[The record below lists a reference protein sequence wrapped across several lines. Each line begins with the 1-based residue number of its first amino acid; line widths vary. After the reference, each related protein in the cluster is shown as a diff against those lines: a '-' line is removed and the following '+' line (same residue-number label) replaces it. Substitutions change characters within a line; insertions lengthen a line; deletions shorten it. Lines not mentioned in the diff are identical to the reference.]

1 MLIKLACGQK
11 LQYFNFFSLLNYIS
25 NMDEQKAEECRRLK
39 IKYPGRIPVIIK
51 KGNENAPEIDRTK
64 YLVPGDITFGTF
76 SSLIRQ
82 RLKLKPDEAIFI
94 MANNTIITG
103 SSMMNDVYKKHQNI
117 EGYLLLEYSLESVFG

>member
-1 MLIKLACGQK
+1 
-11 LQYFNFFSLLNYIS
+11 
-25 NMDEQKAEECRRLK
+25 MDEQKAEECRRLK